1 MLRLSVF
8 TGNFEARTLPPFIFF
23 KGYAW
28 DDKGLIEHETTHV
41 RQFYKSPLNSIRYN
55 FNKDIRYAMELE
67 AYAVQLIADGISV
80 STASN
85 FIYKDYNLEV
95 PYKIIVKDLN
105 AEVKRL
111 KEEK

>member
-1 MLRLSVF
+1 MFRLSVF

-23 KGYAW
+23 KSYAW
-28 DDKGLIEHETTHV
+28 DDKGLIEHEKTHV
-41 RQFYKSPLNSIRYN
+41 KQFYRSPLKSLKYK

-67 AYAVQLIADGISV
+67 AYAVQVISEGISV

-85 FIYKDYNLEV
+85 FIYKYYDLEV
-95 PYKIIVKDLN
+95 PYKIILKDLK

-111 KEEK
+111 KE